1 MVSWWATPGATT
13 LRPPDHPAMKCGSTR
28 PVAMRTSASTKRR
41 SSLTGVPR
49 VVVRPRSTWSAS
61 LRASWFTMRTRSM
74 THGSP
79 TTSASS
85 SPTFGR
91 CRPVA
96 TRMMMRA
103 ERNARADQRFD
114 HRAQEEV
121 VGHRPRDVANED
133 AGALASPGEVGQRRR
148 GDRLQQ
154 CMANGGCWISDFFQ
168 LALGDQGDVRI
179 GGHVQLK
186 LSAAV
191 QKADR
196 FRD

>member
-1 MVSWWATPGATT
+1 MIGLIARIMVLDANP
-13 LRPPDHPAMKCGSTR
+13 LHD
-28 PVAMRTSASTKRR
+28 
-41 SSLTGVPR
+41 PR
-49 VVVRPRSTWSAS
+49 VANHFGKLLANVRAMQ
-61 LRASWFTMRTRSM
+61 A
-74 THGSP
+74 
-79 TTSASS
+79 
-85 SPTFGR
+85 GR
-91 CRPVA
+91 DQNDNA
-96 TRMMMRA
+96 L
-103 ERNARADQRFD
+103 ERNARGDERFN
-114 HRAQEEV
+114 HRPQEEM

-154 CMANGGCWISDFFQ
+154 CMSNGGCGISDFFQ

-179 GGHVQLK
+179 RGHVQLK